1 MIVSGSLKFRMS
13 ERSLAGTPKAGVRHA
28 RMRIAGKG
36 FCMATVLACVA
47 ALATCLPVES
57 KETGDV
63 PWKEIRRVAEA
74 YVRAESP
81 GWVWPFDPARTR
93 TGSDETPRVFA
104 NYFTPFPLSIDRRP
118 VAADYYAQEYLAPG
132 GEGGKFLK
140 KGGYLRQRPLT
151 PDPWKSK
158 YWRQTNYAIEILRA
172 REIGLDGFI
181 CDLLTIDSGML
192 WDHTRMLLD
201 TAEAVAPGFGIVL
214 MPDMSSLQVSKGRL
228 VGALERLAR
237 RPAAYRLPNGR
248 LLLAPYN
255 AQLKPVSWWRDVIKS
270 LENRGV
276 RVAFLP
282 VFQGWS
288 AYAARFKPLCYGMS
302 DWGLR
307 DAQAVAGIP
316 ASLNG
321 VSDAAR
327 RWMMPVAPQD
337 VRPKDAIYWESGNTR
352 AFRALWDLAVKERF
366 PYVHLITWNDY
377 SEHTEISPSTGTQ
390 FLFYDLS
397 AYYTSWLKTG
407 RAPRIRSDAIYYCH
421 RTQMT
426 PLESP
431 ATRQD
436 TPFKLL
442 GATPPINEIEMVAL
456 LTAPATL
463 EIQIGGKTYQQV
475 AAAGLAVFAA
485 PAGYGWPV
493 FRIVRDGKPVVET
506 TSHWEIVKN
515 VGIQN
520 PVYFGGSS
528 TRDFH
533 ALPTR

>member
-1 MIVSGSLKFRMS
+1 VNCNPKPRTS
-13 ERSLAGTPKAGVRHA
+13 ERMLPGAFEADVWRVWMHCAYLILPDATVFAWLVSLAVFLSVPLQA
-28 RMRIAGKG
+28 
-36 FCMATVLACVA
+36 
-47 ALATCLPVES
+47 S
-57 KETGDV
+57 DDV
-63 PWKEIRRVAEA
+63 PWKEIKREAEA
-74 YVRAESP
+74 FVRGESP
-81 GWVWPFDPARTR
+81 AVVWPFERP
-93 TGSDETPRVFA
+93 GSRALSDRGPRVFA
-104 NYFTPFPLSIDRRP
+104 NYFTPFPLSIDHREVSR
-118 VAADYYAQEYLAPG
+118 DYYETQYLSPG
-132 GEGGKFLK
+132 GEGGKFLR

-228 VGALERLAR
+228 VGALERLSR

-248 LLLAPYN
+248 LLLIPYN
-255 AQLKPVSWWRDVIKS
+255 AQLKPVAWWRSVLKS

-282 VFQGWS
+282 VFQGWNT
-288 AYAARFKPLCYGMS
+288 YARQFEPLCYGMS

-307 DAQAVAGIP
+307 DVDAIQANRAVMEQ
-316 ASLNG
+316 
-321 VSDAAR
+321 VSDYTP

-352 AFRALWDLAVKERF
+352 AFRALWSTAIEQKF
-366 PYVHLITWNDY
+366 PYVHLIMWNDY